1 MTYIWRWS
9 MASLVTIGYY
19 WLVSLDSLAKHTQNK
34 CAYLFTVNKY
44 KKIGIIM
51 EIIFATHV
59 IKNLENFFVISSQ
72 GK

>member
-1 MTYIWRWS
+1 MTLING
-9 MASLVTIGYY
+9 IFGYY
-19 WLVSLDSLAKHTQNK
+19 WLPLIRVLTFLQNIQNN
-34 CAYLFTVNKY
+34 CAILFTVNKY